1 MTIPHVKGRV
11 ARQAHVGLPEGTCE
25 EEYARSGF
33 SGAYAHLYRS
43 EPPVGWTRIEGPL
56 RPRAFDPTKDATPRA
71 GDWLADRR
79 ALLAN
84 DDVVVSFGT
93 LTAAMGYAFRNADAD
108 EILFVHQGG
117 GTLESDFGPIAYR
130 RGDYLVIPRGT
141 AYRLV
146 PVDNTALLVCETRGE
161 VRFPERGM
169 LGQHALFDPAVV
181 EVPTPEAGASTLA
194 ANAAGEWELRVKRRS
209 EITRVFYPFCPLNTV
224 GWKGTLSVQRLNVA
238 DIRPVMSE
246 RYHLPP
252 SAHTTFVADGV
263 VLCTFLPRALE
274 NGDPEALKVPF
285 FHSNIDFDEVL
296 FYHDGDFF
304 SRVGISPG
312 MMTFHPQGIHHGPQ
326 PGAAER
332 AAKADRT
339 QEIAVMID
347 TRRPLDM
354 LAAAEAV
361 ENTDYWKSWGARG

>member
-11 ARQAHVGLPEGTCE
+11 ARQAHVGLPEGTTE

-43 EPPVGWTRIEGPL
+43 EPLVGWTRIEGLL
-56 RPRAFDPTKDATPRA
+56 RPHAFDPTRDPAPRV

-79 ALLAN
+79 PLLGN
-84 DDVVVSFGT
+84 EDVVVSFAT
-93 LTAAMGYAFRNADAD
+93 LATPMPYAYRNADAD
-108 EILFVHQGG
+108 EVLFVHQGG
-117 GTLESDFGPIAYR
+117 GTLESDFGLIAYR

-146 PVDNTALLVCETRGE
+146 PVDVSALLVIETRGA
-161 VRFPERGM
+161 VGFPERGI
-169 LGQHALFDPAVV
+169 LGQHALFDPAVID
-181 EVPTPEAGASTLA
+181 VPSPEAGASTLA
-194 ANAAGEWELRVKRRS
+194 PSAAGEWELRIRRLG
-209 EITRVFYPFCPLNTV
+209 EVTRVFYPFCPLNTV

-252 SAHTTFVADGV
+252 TVHMTFVADGV
-263 VLCTFLPRALE
+263 AICTFAPRALE

-285 FHSNIDFDEVL
+285 FHNNIDFDEVL

-304 SRVGISPG
+304 SRTGIAPG

-332 AAKADRT
+332 ARDVERT
-339 QEIAVMID
+339 EELAVMID
-347 TRRPLDM
+347 ARRPLTM
-354 LAAAEAV
+354 LPAAEAV
-361 ENTDYWKSWGARG
+361 EDVDYWKSWGVP